1 MPIKSFKGQLA
12 DRQQR
17 TIRLGTNKG
26 QIGYKIRKF
35 QMFPAQFGVQDQES
49 TIALWRY
56 KQEEDADQ
64 QLIGTSALDFDD
76 HNLLAAAC
84 MSTDNS
90 ENNPLNSNVIFDH
103 VTINQDIFITHIDA
117 HADNTAVNYY
127 VELEQVKLSL
137 DESAVATLKDMRGNS

>member
-1 MPIKSFKGQLA
+1 MIKTFRGQLA
-12 DRQQR
+12 DEEQR
-17 TIRLGTNKG
+17 TIRLSTNKG
-26 QIGYKIRKF
+26 QIGYRIRKF

-56 KQEEDADQ
+56 EQDT
-64 QLIGTSALDFDD
+64 LSNTLDFDD

-103 VTINQDIFITHIDA
+103 VTINQDIFITHKDA

-127 VELEQVKLSL
+127 VELEQVKLSV
-137 DESAVATLKDMRGNS
+137 DEAAVATLKDMRGTN